1 MYYTYFNFKSEN
13 IISPLN
19 PIHHQ
24 GPDNNQSYTDK
35 KKFMKLSNNILENH
49 FKIAGISTFIMH
61 IRY

>member
-35 KKFMKLSNNILENH
+35 KNYEVIK
-49 FKIAGISTFIMH
+49 
-61 IRY
+61 